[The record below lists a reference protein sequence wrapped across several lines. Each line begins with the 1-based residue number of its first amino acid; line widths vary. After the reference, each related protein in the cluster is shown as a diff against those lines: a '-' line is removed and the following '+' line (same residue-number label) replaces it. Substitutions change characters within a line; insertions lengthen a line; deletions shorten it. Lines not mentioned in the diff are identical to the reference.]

1 LFVGAV
7 HDTTDWVL
15 AAPVALTPVGTCDTP
30 NGTIADEAADAEP
43 APDTFVA
50 VTVNV

>member
-1 LFVGAV
+1 MGAV

-15 AAPVALTPVGTCDTP
+15 APEVAVTPVGGLGFVVV
-30 NGTIADEAADAEP
+30 GTTALEAVEGELLP
-43 APDTFVA
+43 APVVA